1 MKECSLQEIVKLT
14 ITLKL
19 LGIKMIMYVAFVD
32 VLFMYILQVTGIC
45 GTSRFKAA
53 KVSSKTMKNLDETGL
68 VVAGCRHVIA
78 QKAVNMFRGE
88 L

>member
-1 MKECSLQEIVKLT
+1 LYGQAYRAVVYVLQNRVSGT
-14 ITLKL
+14 
-19 LGIKMIMYVAFVD
+19 
-32 VLFMYILQVTGIC
+32 C

-53 KVSSKTMKNLDETGL
+53 KESSKTMKSLDETGL
-68 VVAGCRHVIA
+68 IVAGCRHVVA

>member
-1 MKECSLQEIVKLT
+1 
-14 ITLKL
+14 
-19 LGIKMIMYVAFVD
+19 MIIYFTH
-32 VLFMYILQVTGIC
+32 TGIIGVFFVAVIFQVRVSGMC

-53 KVSSKTMKNLDETGL
+53 KESSKTMKNLDETGL
-68 VVAGCRHVIA
+68 IVAGCRHVIA